1 MSDTDSEGPR
11 RVADDAD
18 GGLERETPDAGAGVG
33 SDRPAQG
40 QSKRSWAKADGSGRP
55 EPHAAPEV
63 TTPIPPPTPA
73 LPEPAQPPAG
83 RRFSAEDLPEGW
95 QGAAPRRSAVSVS
108 SPPFSPSEVL
118 PPRSDGE
125 GDGPS
130 SKEPGDGEPAEAG
143 AAEAQAG
150 APAAG
155 AGTEPAQVGAAETGA
170 ETGPETAGADTAE
183 SLSDDTT
190 AEAAGTQADR
200 PEASDDTASDD
211 DPPGDPGAGAAA
223 GAPDARRRM
232 LTWVL
237 GGVAAVVLVGLII
250 WLALPRPGG
259 TAAPGPSEPVTP
271 ATSASPSPAPA
282 LVDAQLITAGELAK
296 LRKGVRWTPQ
306 GQSASPGVPKQ
317 PACVELSATG
327 GGSPD
332 SELNHAF
339 TASKGGAGVVQV
351 VQAWPDDNAATT
363 AFTALVTQ
371 AGACEDSLVRSAER
385 VTGFADAATS
395 LTVQTADGGTHTLV
409 FARTGRF
416 VSIVDGGTPAGA
428 KNLPT
433 DALVA
438 ASTASMGRQCGPASG
453 ACPATPKVVGTTPP
467 ATETVGW
474 LAWVDLPQV
483 TAGTGK
489 WSATDP
495 QAPKLVGSQCENV
508 DLNDLRGAS
517 DALHRTYV
525 LTNDPKAPQGF
536 GIDEAIYSFS
546 KASGAGAMAKQLA
559 KNFDGC
565 GERTRTASV
574 KSAGVKAPAANG
586 KDLNATSYLVT
597 QRISDSKTASFRVGI
612 AAIGNRLVYLLA
624 NPSSSFDFSDDA
636 WKAIVGRATQRATQF
651 P

>member
-18 GGLERETPDAGAGVG
+18 AGLERETPDAGAGAGVG
-33 SDRPAQG
+33 GDRPAQG
-40 QSKRSWAKADGSGRP
+40 QSKRSWAKADGSGAP

-63 TTPIPPPTPA
+63 STPIPPPAPA

-95 QGAAPRRSAVSVS
+95 QSAAPRRSAVSVS

-125 GDGPS
+125 DGTS
-130 SKEPGDGEPAEAG
+130 TKEPVNGRPGAEAGAEPAEA
-143 AAEAQAG
+143 EA
-150 APAAG
+150 
-155 AGTEPAQVGAAETGA
+155 
-170 ETGPETAGADTAE
+170 
-183 SLSDDTT
+183 
-190 AEAAGTQADR
+190 
-200 PEASDDTASDD
+200 
-211 DPPGDPGAGAAA
+211 PGAGDGAAS
-223 GAPDARRRM
+223 GTPDPRRRM

-237 GGVAAVVLVGLII
+237 GGVAAVVLIGLII

-271 ATSASPSPAPA
+271 AASASPSQGPA

-296 LRKGVRWTPQ
+296 LSKGVRWTAQ

-339 TASKGGAGVVQV
+339 TANKGGASVVQV

-395 LTVQTADGGTHTLV
+395 LTVQIADGETHTLV

-416 VSIVDGGTPAGA
+416 VSVVDGGTPAGA
-428 KNLPT
+428 KNLPS

-453 ACPATPKVVGTTPP
+453 ACPSKPKVVGTTPP

-517 DALHRTYV
+517 DAAHRTYV

-536 GIDEAIYSFS
+536 GIDEAIYTFS
-546 KASGAGAMAKQLA
+546 KASGANAMAKQLA

-574 KSAGVKAPAANG
+574 KATEVKAPAANG
-586 KDLNATSYLVT
+586 KDLTAASYLVT
-597 QRISDSKTASFRVGI
+597 QRISDSKTASFRVGV
-612 AAIGNRLVYLLA
+612 AAVGNRLVYLLA
-624 NPSSSFDFSDDA
+624 NPSNSFDFSDA
-636 WKAIVGRATQRATQF
+636 TWKGVVGRATQRATQF